1 MVKIK
6 RSKLNIKTV
15 IMIYYREFY
24 LLKEAFMLGAS
35 EYIVKNEIHV
45 NQFIEILNRLKE
57 EIMLEKDMAENQ
69 NVIVNGAKK
78 YIRINYCKNI
88 SLSDA
93 ARYLNVNKSYLS
105 RLFRQKTGMTL
116 VDYLTKIRIE
126 NAIKLIKNTNLR
138 IYEIAEKVGYEN
150 VEHFSRV
157 LKKRVGVSP
166 KEYMDSNKVM

>member
-1 MVKIK
+1 
-6 RSKLNIKTV
+6 
-15 IMIYYREFY
+15 
-24 LLKEAFMLGAS
+24 
-35 EYIVKNEIHV
+35 
-45 NQFIEILNRLKE
+45 
-57 EIMLEKDMAENQ
+57 MLEKDMAENQ

-78 YIRINYCKNI
+78 YIRINYCKDI

-157 LKKRVGVSP
+157 FKKRVGVSP